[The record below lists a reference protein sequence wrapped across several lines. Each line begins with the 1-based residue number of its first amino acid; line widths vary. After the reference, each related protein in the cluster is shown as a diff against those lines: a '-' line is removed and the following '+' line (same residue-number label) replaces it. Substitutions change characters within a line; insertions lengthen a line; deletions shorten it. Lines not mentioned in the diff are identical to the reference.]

1 MLNEVKPG
9 LKPTTEKAGDILIN
23 TIKEQEEE
31 EEEEEKQTKT
41 TVAVIKNDK
50 ETDYSKTIRHGIIHL
65 SSYSML
71 NEDKRKKF
79 EDELKN
85 DETINNYVDEQF
97 YTKWMKTNN
106 PHVKAGIVY
115 SYLYIKNLN
124 TL

>member
-1 MLNEVKPG
+1 M
-9 LKPTTEKAGDILIN
+9 TTEKAGDILIN

-97 YTKWMKTNN
+97 YTKWLKTNN